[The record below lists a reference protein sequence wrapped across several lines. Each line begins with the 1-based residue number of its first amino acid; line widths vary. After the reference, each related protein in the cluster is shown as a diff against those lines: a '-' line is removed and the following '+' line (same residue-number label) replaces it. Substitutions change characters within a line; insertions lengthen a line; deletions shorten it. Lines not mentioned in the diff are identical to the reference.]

1 MHDQAE
7 DTQESFKTEA
17 LYQVKHKLTNHM
29 NQRESPFP
37 VQKDAGDGGEGAEEC
52 RWDCSRPVL
61 HTFVLCLPL
70 IQSFAEA

>member
-1 MHDQAE
+1 MTRQRI
-7 DTQESFKTEA
+7 DTQASFKTEA
-17 LYQVKHKLTNHM
+17 LTNHM